1 MYVYYYYIFVFK
13 SLLFVIIIIIF
24 ISLYFIINKVPGY
37 FFQSHIF
44 QYSIHTCTYSHM
56 FLLLILHSVWLL
68 RYISFNLLYL
78 PGVPSALVYVNLNLN
93 TFGTTLYI
101 HVPPTLLFC
110 TKVIRTQFFHVP
122 HFDRPISTS

>member
-1 MYVYYYYIFVFK
+1 MIHDTCMY
-13 SLLFVIIIIIF
+13 IIIIF
-24 ISLYFIINKVPGY
+24 LFSNPCY
-37 FFQSHIF
+37 
-44 QYSIHTCTYSHM
+44 
-56 FLLLILHSVWLL
+56 LLLLAILLL
-68 RYISFNLLYL
+68 LLLLFLFLSLFYGLLISIQLAAQLQYTFKYILCGYYVYISFNLLYL

>member
-1 MYVYYYYIFVFK
+1 MFVYYYYIFVFK

-78 PGVPSALVYVNLNLN
+78 PGVPSALVYVNLSLN
-93 TFGTTLYI
+93 
-101 HVPPTLLFC
+101 TLLFC

>member
-1 MYVYYYYIFVFK
+1 MYVCICI
-13 SLLFVIIIIIF
+13 LLLYFCFQILVIIFVIIIIIF

-78 PGVPSALVYVNLNLN
+78 PGVPSALVYVNLSLN
-93 TFGTTLYI
+93 TFGTTLYMY
-101 HVPPTLLFC
+101 
-110 TKVIRTQFFHVP
+110 P
-122 HFDRPISTS
+122 HYCFVRK